1 MTKAADAEMVKALRE
16 IAVGLHAIADSIHK
30 LGNADAATPMGALE
44 LFGKTLSDSVSFAGI
59 SIAAEIKRSARVKV
73 EDHE

>member
-1 MTKAADAEMVKALRE
+1 
-16 IAVGLHAIADSIHK
+16 
-30 LGNADAATPMGALE
+30 MGALE